1 MCNVC
6 VSVSCSCAWR
16 DCREYA
22 HERWGMWCVETWLE
36 TCRHQDDG
44 WCCSPEH
51 RVTAAIIYSLHPHTF
66 STRGLKLMN
75 TWFLPTLHFYAVS
88 FSQLPVGFADNVI
101 LNIAI
106 FLSLVLVIRQFLPDV
121 HIQEIKFSFR
131 HQRLILRR
139 SSVTISRQA
148 AGLTRA
154 QWGTRRKK
162 WHSAAFTSVPSK
174 QCNGTIADMQVL
186 FDNVHNRERYLLTMW
201 LYVNVGSTWHWVIA
215 SLRQLSVKPLISNN
229 F

>member
-1 MCNVC
+1 MQC
-6 VSVSCSCAWR
+6 VRQRLLLLCMKRLQRICAWEVRNVVCR
-16 DCREYA
+16 DMIRNLP
-22 HERWGMWCVETWLE
+22 TP
-36 TCRHQDDG
+36 G
-44 WCCSPEH
+44 WWMVLQPWTSCH
-51 RVTAAIIYSLHPHTF
+51 RRNHLQSHPHTF
-66 STRGLKLMN
+66 STRWLKLMN

-106 FLSLVLVIRQFLPDV
+106 FLSLLLVIRQFLPDV

-201 LYVNVGSTWHWVIA
+201 LYVAQHDISHWDNF
-215 SLRQLSVKPLISNN
+215 LSNHW